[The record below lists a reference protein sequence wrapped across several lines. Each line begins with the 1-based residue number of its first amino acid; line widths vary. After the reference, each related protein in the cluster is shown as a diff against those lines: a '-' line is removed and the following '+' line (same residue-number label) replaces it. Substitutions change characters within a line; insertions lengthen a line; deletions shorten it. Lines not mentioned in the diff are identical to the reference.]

1 MKDGHARSWN
11 QSTHSS
17 NRRSSSAGI
26 TTVPCLAAISM
37 NTALLIAKS
46 VHERKASQL
55 QVSNL
60 CRCSYSAQT
69 LADTVGHLF
78 RPGGMEVA
86 VRLAT
91 TGNIVYSSKYG
102 AVNELRVWELR
113 LHICQEGSSN
123 KYFSGH
129 YSMIMTS
136 WMTQHSCQ
144 HTGMTRVRGQFS
156 FMQSYGGYVPLQ
168 MKSDVR

>member
-11 QSTHSS
+11 QTTYHS
-17 NRRSSSAGI
+17 NRRSSSAVI
-26 TTVPCLAAISM
+26 TTVPCPAVISM
-37 NTALLIAKS
+37 NTTLLIAKS
-46 VHERKASQL
+46 VPEQRASHL

-60 CRCSYSAQT
+60 CRGSYSAQT
-69 LADTVGHLF
+69 LTDIVGHLF

-91 TGNIVYSSKYG
+91 TGNIVYSSKYS

-144 HTGMTRVRGQFS
+144 HTGMTRVRGQFC
-156 FMQSYGGYVPLQ
+156 FMQSYGSYVPLQ
-168 MKSDVR
+168 MKSDER